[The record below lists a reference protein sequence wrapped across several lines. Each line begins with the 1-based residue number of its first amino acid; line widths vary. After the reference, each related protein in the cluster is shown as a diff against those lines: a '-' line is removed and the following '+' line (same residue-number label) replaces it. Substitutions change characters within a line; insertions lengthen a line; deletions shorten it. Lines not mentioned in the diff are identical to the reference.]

1 MTNHIQDV
9 DHGDFEICV
18 YQSNLNG
25 QYSFDIRNM
34 HGEVVESYSGF
45 KTKKIATDCATRIIE
60 NYEEK

>member
-45 KTKKIATDCATRIIE
+45 KTKGCVIHI
-60 NYEEK
+60 

>member
-45 KTKKIATDCATRIIE
+45 KTRLCYSYLVIFVDIFL
-60 NYEEK
+60 